1 MILKG
6 IGSANAKKRGELIFL
21 IAILAV
27 PTIHWLVF
35 WLYVNLSTFALAFQN
50 QLGQWSLIN
59 FNVFWDSLRSPYGF
73 TVGQSIINT
82 LKYWGA
88 GLGIIFPLS
97 IVIAYYIFKKI
108 LFYKFFRVMFFFPS
122 IITGIILVSVYNM
135 VIAPNGLW
143 DSIIKVFGYSVPEW
157 GYLND
162 QSTATNAILVYYIW
176 VGFGSNVILIGSAM
190 SRIPDSVLEYAKL
203 EGCGHF
209 REILQII
216 LPLIWPTLSTIIL
229 LTFTGLFS
237 ASGPILLFAPDGH
250 AGTST
255 LSFWIF
261 KQVYGGGEF
270 GQIGGTRNYGIVSAT
285 GLAFTSIWVPVILF
299 VRWLFEKIPAVEY

>member
-1 MILKG
+1 MKKQRTV
-6 IGSANAKKRGELIFL
+6 SSKRGELIFL

-35 WLYVNLSTFALAFQN
+35 WLYVNMSSFTLAFQT
-50 QLGQWSLIN
+50 QMGEWSLIN
-59 FNVFWDSLRSPYGF
+59 FSTFWDSLRSPYGD
-73 TVGQSIINT
+73 TVGRSIINT
-82 LKYWGA
+82 IKYWSTSI
-88 GLGIIFPLS
+88 GIVFPLS
-97 IVIAYYIFKKI
+97 IIIAYFIFKKI
-108 LFYKFFRVMFFFPS
+108 MFYKFFRIMFFFPS
-122 IITGIILVSVYNM
+122 IITGIILVSVFSM

-143 DSIIKVFGYSVPEW
+143 DSILKVFGHSVPSW

-162 QSTATNAILVYYIW
+162 DLTATTAIIIFTIW
-176 VGFGSNVILIGSAM
+176 VGFGTNVILIGSAM
-190 SRIPDSVLEYAKL
+190 ARIPETVFEAAKI

-209 REILQII
+209 REIFQIV

-229 LTFTGLFS
+229 LSFTGFFA

-250 AGTST
+250 AGTTT

-270 GQIGGTRNYGIVSAT
+270 GQIGGTQNYGLVSAT
-285 GLAFTSIWVPVILF
+285 GLVFTVIWVPVILF
-299 VRWLFEKIPAVEY
+299 IRWLFEKMPAVEY